1 MTRTKGFAAPSA
13 ALIALLALTGCQGQ
27 QSANGAGS
35 PSQST
40 APHGYVEGA
49 EEADEP
55 QLRLAV
61 SDAKTGAVSVVDLLT
76 EDVVEKV
83 EGSPSTTLSGADSRY
98 LYLGDGEAG
107 TVTAVDTGA
116 WTVDHGDHRHYYKAE
131 PKTIGQIDGVD
142 PAHVASGSTEVAF
155 FFDGEGRAKI
165 YDRSAL
171 GDGELNQLGTVKPGP
186 HHGVTVPFEDHFV
199 STVPGESPDDLPSKL
214 TVFDEKG
221 AATPID
227 DDCPEIH
234 GAGVTRDGLAF
245 ACAEG
250 VIAVDEDFDAEVL
263 PYPKG
268 ADGARAWSI
277 EAGRDLAAVPFEGQ
291 GIGLLDATSGKWSF
305 ADTEAEVVSA
315 GVAPDDSAVI
325 ALDEDGTVYSI
336 APEDGSVLTKKK
348 IVEPAEA
355 EGEGHGGGPS
365 VAVDSER
372 TYVSDPSTGT
382 VFELDPADGLREARS
397 FDLGGA
403 PASLAVTGR

>member
-1 MTRTKGFAAPSA
+1 MTRTTGFAAPSA

-61 SDAKTGAVSVVDLLT
+61 SDANTGAVSVVDLLT
-76 EDVVEKV
+76 EDVVETV
-83 EGSPSTTLSGADSRY
+83 EGSPATTLSGADSRY

-131 PKTIGQIDGVD
+131 PKTIGEIDGAD
-142 PAHVASGSTEVAF
+142 PAHVVSTPTEVAF

-171 GDGELNQLGTVKPGP
+171 GDGELNQLGTVKPGA
-186 HHGVTVPFEDHFV
+186 HHGVTIPFEDHFV
-199 STVPGESPDDLPSKL
+199 STLPGDKAEDLPSEL
-214 TVFDEKG
+214 TVYDDKG
-221 AATPID
+221 QASPID
-227 DDCPEIH
+227 ARCDEIH
-234 GAGVTRDGLAF
+234 GTGVTRDGLVF
-245 ACAEG
+245 ACADG
-250 VIAVDEDFDAEVL
+250 VIRVDEDFDAEVL
-263 PYPKG
+263 PYPE
-268 ADGARAWSI
+268 DTDERTWSV
-277 EAGRDLAAVPFEGQ
+277 EVGRDLAATPFDDG
-291 GIGLLDATSGKWSF
+291 GIGILDATTDEWTF
-305 ADTEAEVVSA
+305 ADTDAEVVSA
-315 GVAPDDSAVI
+315 GIAPDDSAVV
-325 ALDEDGTVYSI
+325 ALDEDGTIYSLDPETGKVLTTKKLI
-336 APEDGSVLTKKK
+336 APFDAKSQ
-348 IVEPAEA
+348 
-355 EGEGHGGGPS
+355 GHGAGPS

-372 TYVSDPSTGT
+372 TYVSDPASGT
-382 VFELDPADGLREARS
+382 VLELDPADGLREARS

>member
-1 MTRTKGFAAPSA
+1 MKRNTAFTVPSA
-13 ALIALLALTGCQGQ
+13 ALIALFALSGCQGQ

-61 SDAKTGAVSVVDLLT
+61 SDANTGAVSVVDLLT
-76 EDVVEKV
+76 EDVVETV
-83 EGSPSTTLSGADSRY
+83 EGSPATTLSGADSRY

-131 PKTIGQIDGVD
+131 PKTIGEIDGAD
-142 PAHVASGSTEVAF
+142 PAHVVSTPTEVAF

-171 GDGELNQLGTVKPGP
+171 GDGELNQLGTVKPGA
-186 HHGVTVPFEDHFV
+186 HHGVTIPFEDHFV
-199 STVPGESPDDLPSKL
+199 STLPGDEAEDLPSEL
-214 TVFDEKG
+214 AVYDAKG
-221 AATPID
+221 KASGIEAS
-227 DDCPEIH
+227 CAEIH
-234 GAGVTRDGLAF
+234 GTGVTRQGPVF
-245 ACAEG
+245 ACADG
-250 VIAVDEDFDAEVL
+250 VIRVDDEFNAEVL
-263 PYPKG
+263 DYPDE

-277 EAGRDLAAVPFEGQ
+277 EVGRDLAAAPFDDG
-291 GIGLLDATSGKWSF
+291 GIGILDAKSGKWTF
-305 ADTEAEVVSA
+305 AATDAEVVSA
-315 GVAPDDSAVI
+315 GVAPDDSAIV
-325 ALDEDGTVYSI
+325 ALDEDGTIYSLD
-336 APEDGSVLTKKK
+336 PETGKVLTKKK
-348 IVEPAEA
+348 LVEPHAA
-355 EGEGHGGGPS
+355 DDDSAGPS
-365 VAVDSER
+365 LAVDSER
-372 TYVSDPSTGT
+372 TYVSDPASGT
-382 VFELDPADGLREARS
+382 VLELDPADGLREARS

>member
-1 MTRTKGFAAPSA
+1 MKATAAVSVPGA
-13 ALIALLALTGCQGQ
+13 AMIALLALTGCQGQ
-27 QSANGAGS
+27 QPASGAGEA
-35 PSQST
+35 ST
-40 APHGYVEGA
+40 SSAPHGYVEGA

-61 SDAKTGAVSVVDLLT
+61 SDAKTGGVSVLDLLSEEVVT
-76 EDVVEKV
+76 EVA
-83 EGSPSTTLSGADSRY
+83 GSPSTKLSGADSRY
-98 LYLGDGEAG
+98 LYLGDAEAG
-107 TVTAVDTGA
+107 SMTAVDTGA
-116 WTVDHGDHRHYYKAE
+116 WTVDHGDHRHYYTAE
-131 PKTIGQIDGVD
+131 AKSLGQVDGAE

-165 YDRSAL
+165 YDRTAF
-171 GDGELNQLGTVKPGP
+171 GDGELTQLGTVKPGP
-186 HHGVTVPFEDHFV
+186 HHGVTVPFEGHFV
-199 STVPGESPDDLPSKL
+199 STVPGESPEDLPSKL
-214 TVFDEKG
+214 TAFDDKG

-227 DDCPEIH
+227 GDCPEIH

-250 VIAVDEDFDAEVL
+250 VISIDEDFAAEVL
-263 PYPKG
+263 PYPKS

-291 GIGLLDATSGKWSF
+291 GIGLLDATSGEWSF
-305 ADTEAEVVSA
+305 ADTDAEVVSA

-325 ALDEDGTVYSI
+325 ALDEDGAVYSLD
-336 APEDGSVLTKKK
+336 PEDGSVQTKKK

-355 EGEGHGGGPS
+355 EGEGHGAGPS

-382 VFELDPADGLREARS
+382 VFEIDPADGLREARS
-397 FDLGGA
+397 FDVGGA
-403 PASLAVTGR
+403 PAALAVTGR